1 MNTYLAELGDDGASA
16 PELAVLLRAAA
27 SLRAGDHGAAKES
40 YARFIEAAGK
50 DHPLRFIGVEGKG
63 VALENLGELDA
74 ALATYEEL
82 AGRKGSFYRD
92 VALWHQ
98 GRVLEALDRRDDA
111 VAIYRTYVTEFPAE
125 VSSLAREQVRE
136 RLEQLDPDALKPPTP
151 ADAQASDGAPA
162 EPVKGTDAEA
172 PAAGE

>member
-1 MNTYLAELGDDGASA
+1 M
-16 PELAVLLRAAA
+16 
-27 SLRAGDHGAAKES
+27 
-40 YARFIEAAGK
+40 
-50 DHPLRFIGVEGKG
+50 
-63 VALENLGELDA
+63 
-74 ALATYEEL
+74 
-82 AGRKGSFYRD
+82 
-92 VALWHQ
+92 ALWHQ

-162 EPVKGTDAEA
+162 APVKGTDAEA
-172 PAAGE
+172 PGAGE